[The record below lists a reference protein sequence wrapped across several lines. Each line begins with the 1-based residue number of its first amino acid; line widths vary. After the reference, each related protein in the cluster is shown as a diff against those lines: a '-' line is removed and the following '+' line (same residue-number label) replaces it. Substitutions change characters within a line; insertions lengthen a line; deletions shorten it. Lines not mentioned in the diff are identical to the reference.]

1 MVKCHRDHIETNFRL
16 NQNDYIINSH
26 GSTTYNPSYPK
37 ETFDPLRSEIQYLK
51 LPSNIEIH
59 MYTNMFDFLT
69 TMNND
74 NNSMNYSI
82 CQIIDPKIKQQEKRL
97 PYHVFKN
104 CFFPNLYFSSDTS
117 SIFKYSGILHCQS
130 NCVIYNMDAKIRNK
144 KCSIKHI
151 KPSRKDSK
159 YQYNPEKNNYIPN
172 PQNWEQCGPINLADA
187 LQVIVKFNQQTL
199 HNFQP
204 IKIHISACSG
214 GYSVNFRDLESIS
227 TNDLNYKK
235 LLKIVTGQGNKL
247 DTKQFIQQLLDKKKT
262 HPLKLYWKKKMPAD
276 FKQIYDK
283 KPKGKIYQY
292 YLNPESQYYIQFIFR
307 PDYSD
312 WNCINFLILLKK
324 VLNQNNLYQ
333 QFTTLNSNVTID
345 FSAQKYYLL
354 TSDKLTELDKTFYH
368 SEKDFNQAQFDK
380 VYDLMRETMV
390 SKIERLLQKVSKITQ
405 KKQTKVEPQKSKT
418 IKKIVSK

>member
-1 MVKCHRDHIETNFRL
+1 MVKCQRDHIETNFQL

-26 GSTTYNPSYPK
+26 GATIYNPSYPNEK
-37 ETFDPLRSEIQYLK
+37 FDPLKSEIQYLK

-59 MYTNMFDFLT
+59 MYTDIFE
-69 TMNND
+69 
-74 NNSMNYSI
+74 SYSYSI
-82 CQIIDPKIKQQEKRL
+82 KDPNSTIYSWSQISDPKIKQQEKRL
-97 PYHVFKN
+97 PYNVYKN
-104 CFFPNLYFSSDTS
+104 CFFPNLYFVPD
-117 SIFKYSGILHCQS
+117 IYEVHFYSGIIHCQS

-144 KCSIKHI
+144 KCSVKHI
-151 KPSRKDSK
+151 KPLRKDVK
-159 YQYNPEKNNYIPN
+159 YQYNSEKNNYIPN
-172 PQNWEQCGPINLADA
+172 PKNWEQCGPINLADA
-187 LQVIVKFNQQTL
+187 LQVIVKFNQQIL

-204 IKIHISACSG
+204 IKIHIKACSG
-214 GYSVNFRDLESIS
+214 GINNNLINLSDLSFY
-227 TNDLNYKK
+227 NLNYKK

-262 HPLKLYWKKKMPAD
+262 NTLKLYWKKKMPVD

-307 PDYSD
+307 SDYLD
-312 WNCINFLILLKK
+312 RNCLIFLGFLKE
-324 VLNQNNLYQ
+324 VLHRNDLYQ

-368 SEKDFNQAQFDK
+368 SEKDFNEAQFYK
-380 VYDLMRETMV
+380 VYDLMRQTMV

-405 KKQTKVEPQKSKT
+405 KNKTKAEPKKSKT
-418 IKKIVSK
+418 IKKTTSK